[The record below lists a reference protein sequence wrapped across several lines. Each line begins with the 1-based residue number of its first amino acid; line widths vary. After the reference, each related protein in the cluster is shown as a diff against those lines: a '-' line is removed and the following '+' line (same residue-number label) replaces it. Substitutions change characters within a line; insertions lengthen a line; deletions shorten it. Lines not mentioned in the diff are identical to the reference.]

1 MVYLICMGAQE
12 QIQLHCKAITYQ
24 IQAKHY
30 SRFFFHVK
38 GIFRA
43 IFVD

>member
-1 MVYLICMGAQE
+1 MGSQE
-12 QIQLHCKAITYQ
+12 QIQLHTKAIGYQ
-24 IQAKHY
+24 IKTHHY
-30 SRFFFHVK
+30 ERIFFHIK